1 MPTNAIVTWFN
12 PGRNSGHEFVYSRSE
27 DQELARAKQ
36 QTISAME
43 PSKHQF
49 VVVEPRSASEN
60 SSLFLLNSLE
70 KECRCVR
77 IIWNHGENLPMLP
90 S

>member
-49 VVVEPRSASEN
+49 VVVEPRPNATQCTRSP
-60 SSLFLLNSLE
+60 SSSYW
-70 KECRCVR
+70 R
-77 IIWNHGENLPMLP
+77 
-90 S
+90 